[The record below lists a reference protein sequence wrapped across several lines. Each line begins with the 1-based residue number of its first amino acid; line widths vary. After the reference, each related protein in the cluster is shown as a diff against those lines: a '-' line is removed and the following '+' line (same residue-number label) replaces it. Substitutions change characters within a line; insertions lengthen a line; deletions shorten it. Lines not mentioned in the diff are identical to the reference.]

1 MLKLYGHAVS
11 NYYNI
16 AKLAMLEKGVEF
28 EEVVIGGE
36 KDAEYM
42 RKSPLGKMPC
52 LETDQGFLTETN
64 VIIEYIDE
72 AFDGPSF
79 FPKDPFARAK
89 VRELMKY
96 MELYI
101 ELPSRRLHPEAFFGG
116 KVSDEEK
123 ADVKVLLEKGL
134 AGVEALAVYDPYMC
148 GKELTYADFY
158 SQFSL
163 GLATRVTKTVY
174 DWNTLAE
181 MPKYKALLGEL
192 GARES
197 TQKVMADQMEAMK
210 AMSGG

>member
-28 EEVVIGGE
+28 EEVAIGG
-36 KDAEYM
+36 D
-42 RKSPLGKMPC
+42 KSDDFLKISPMGKMPC
-52 LETDQGFLTETN
+52 LETDQGALTETD
-64 VIIEYIDE
+64 VIIEYIDG
-72 AFDGPSF
+72 AFEGPSF

-96 MELYI
+96 MEVYI
-101 ELPSRRLHPEAFFGG
+101 ELPARRLHPEAFFGG
-116 KVSDEEK
+116 KVSDE
-123 ADVKVLLEKGL
+123 VKTEVKGLLEKGF
-134 AGVEALAVYDPYMC
+134 AGVTSLAVFDPYMC

-163 GLATRVTKTVY
+163 GLATRITKVIY

-181 MPKYKALLGEL
+181 MPKYKALLDEL
-192 GARES
+192 GGRPS
-197 TQKVMADQMEAMK
+197 TQKVMADQMAAMK
-210 AMSGG
+210 AMAGG